1 MWFYMVRRK
10 KEMIETNPES
20 APTEGS
26 APPRKLVCLVLGE
39 EVERDNMKALR
50 LRAQEIVDEL
60 GDPRGG
66 PYHIWVRE
74 GETIINQ
81 FALCHPRKKR
91 EHVVRA

>member
-1 MWFYMVRRK
+1 
-10 KEMIETNPES
+10 MIETNPES

-39 EVERDNMKALR
+39 VIERDNMRDLR
-50 LRAQEIVDEL
+50 LRAQEIVNEC